1 MIIIRHPHKVINAHH
16 TYIDSCAMPSSFA
29 QKCPLG
35 KQFYCTVFLIGGI
48 SFLGLLTLFAVYGDF
63 EDFAEEAQGN
73 VGNAIFIFGGS
84 V

>member
-1 MIIIRHPHKVINAHH
+1 MIIIRHLHRVINAHH

-29 QKCPLG
+29 QKSPLG
-35 KQFYCTVFLIGGI
+35 KQFYGTVFLIGGI
-48 SFLGLLTLFAVYGDF
+48 SFWGLLTLFAVHGNF

-73 VGNAIFIFGGS
+73 VGNAVFIFGSS